1 MLFNALLPDALG
13 PLGLCGIKLV
23 LFDLPVLQVLIRMVV
38 DLESMAMVEQFADG
52 GPGEVS
58 GLGVGESMG
67 QRVYRAHKGMHVIYQ
82 LAFIVDG
89 DTSASYANLH
99 TALFIEQFL
108 HMAQCMHNRESFKPR
123 GTPLW
128 YIP

>member
-1 MLFNALLPDALG
+1 M
-13 PLGLCGIKLV
+13 
-23 LFDLPVLQVLIRMVV
+23 
-38 DLESMAMVEQFADG
+38 DLESVAMVEQFADG

-67 QRVYRAHKGMHVIYQ
+67 QRVYRAHRGMHVIYQ

-89 DTSASYANLH
+89 DTSASHANLH

-108 HMAQCMHNRESFKPR
+108 HMAQCMHNRESFKPT

-128 YIP
+128 YIS